1 MKKISVI
8 IPCYNAESY
17 LPDLLDSVI
26 GQTVGKEAMEIIC
39 VNDASTDATYEVLL
53 AYEKENTDIMMI
65 INLPE
70 NMRQGTARNIALGY
84 ASGKYVA
91 FIDADDYIEKDMF
104 AKLLFKAEEM
114 DLDMAGGI
122 VMHHENGRKVRM
134 PNHLKTGEVV
144 EVAGPRDRMDLI
156 LHGNCG
162 GIVSKIYRRE
172 MLLSNGLLFP
182 EKTYYEDNYWLP
194 VTCLYINRYYI
205 VDEVVYHY
213 VDRASSTVNKRNEQA
228 MHDRLNMEVQ
238 KLHAYIQRGFFKEYY
253 PGIEAVFCRSYYI
266 DTLLSIYA
274 LWGEVPI
281 HFYGLMKKEMIS
293 LFPRCRENAMLLKND
308 RDFLETAFE
317 DLTQEQLH
325 RKILEYATA
334 KGRQN

>member
-8 IPCYNAESY
+8 IPCYNAAPY
-17 LPDLLDSVI
+17 LADLMDSLV
-26 GQTVGKEAMEIIC
+26 GQTIGKDVMEIIC
-39 VNDASTDATYEVLL
+39 VNDASTDDTYQMLL
-53 AYEKENTDIMMI
+53 SFEEKYSDIMMV

-84 ASGKYVA
+84 ASGTYVA

-104 AKLLFKAEEM
+104 EKLVGKAEQYR
-114 DLDMAGGI
+114 LDMAGGI
-122 VMHHENGRKVRM
+122 VLHHENGQKVRM
-134 PNHLKTGEVV
+134 PNHLKSGEPV
-144 EVAGPRDRMDLI
+144 EVKGPRDRMDLI

-172 MLLSNGLLFP
+172 LLLEHALLFP

-194 VTCLYINRYYI
+194 IANLYIDRYYI

-213 VDRASSTVNKRNEQA
+213 VDRAASTVNKRNEQA
-228 MHDRLNMEVQ
+228 MQDRLNMEVQ

-266 DTLLSIYA
+266 DTLLSLYA
-274 LWGEVPI
+274 LWGEVPM
-281 HFYGLMKKEMIS
+281 HFYEAMKKEMLS
-293 LFPRCRENAMLLKND
+293 LFPRCRENTMLLD
-308 RDFLETAFE
+308 RDRKFLETAFE
-317 DLTQEQLH
+317 ALTQKQLH
-325 RKILEYATA
+325 EKILSYAA
-334 KGRQN
+334 ASKK